1 MQQAKAQMGYSWT
14 AILLHWSL
22 AVLLIGLFA
31 LGLWMT
37 SLDYY
42 HPWYRRAP
50 DLHRDLGLLAG
61 LLVLWRL
68 GLRLAGTHPGSLPGM
83 RAGER
88 RVSIGMHWALTLLPL
103 PLVISG
109 YLISTADGR
118 PLAVFGWLEIPALVQ
133 GVEQLADT
141 AGEIHLLLAVL
152 LMVLALGHGV
162 AALKHHLLDR
172 DDTLRRMLR
181 PGSRI

>member
-1 MQQAKAQMGYSWT
+1 MLGFPRRRPGRVRRRRSAAAGRQTVSLNRTEPRGVQQAKAQMGYSWT

-68 GLRLAGTHPGSLPGM
+68 GLRLAGTHPSSLPGM

-88 RVSIGMHWALTLLPL
+88 RVSI
-103 PLVISG
+103 S
-109 YLISTADGR
+109 
-118 PLAVFGWLEIPALVQ
+118 
-133 GVEQLADT
+133 
-141 AGEIHLLLAVL
+141 
-152 LMVLALGHGV
+152 
-162 AALKHHLLDR
+162 
-172 DDTLRRMLR
+172 
-181 PGSRI
+181 